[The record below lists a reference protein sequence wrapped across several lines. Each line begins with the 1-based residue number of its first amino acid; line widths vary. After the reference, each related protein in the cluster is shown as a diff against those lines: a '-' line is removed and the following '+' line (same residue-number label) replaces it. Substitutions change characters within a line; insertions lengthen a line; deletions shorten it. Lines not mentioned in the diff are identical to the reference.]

1 MPAMPASRPDTA
13 VLVDAASLTA
23 ARFRPSGL
31 FADALLDDRYVL
43 ANWPRIRQRVRDIA
57 LYGGGAFTLMGFVDW
72 AVLGPT
78 PWLGLIL
85 LGRLA
90 FAGFALLLVRHSLRA
105 TLGRAQLARLRRQLF
120 VFELLAI
127 PTFLLEVWALPDPV
141 VFSAMNALTLV
152 YALYAYAPLL
162 CRHSLWLGPLLTL
175 PFLALITLGTPLPR
189 HLIDSAVLLLGFA
202 NLAGWQLAV
211 RQARQLRLAWLDREA
226 LQLEVAERKRAEQAL
241 ERGETFQRR
250 LFEAAPVA
258 MVLLRLEDGAILR
271 HNQAARA
278 LLDPKGLRR
287 EPLVS
292 ADFYADL
299 QRREPLRA
307 QLRAGHPLSQIELQL
322 RDTEGLLR
330 DTLVSAQPIEHDGQ
344 ACVLIGLTE
353 VSGLKLLQRQLQQQA
368 EQDLLTGLPNRR
380 GFVSNSADLLQR
392 SEATLALLMIDLDH
406 FKRINDSHGHRVGDE
421 VLEQFGALLGGHM
434 RQADRVARFGGEEF
448 VVLLAVASGSA
459 AVDAAERMRSYVEQH
474 PFATS
479 VGVLRLSVSIGLAL
493 REPGQSVR
501 GDLASLLQAADDALY
516 RAKQG
521 GRNRVEMQALGT

>member
-1 MPAMPASRPDTA
+1 
-13 VLVDAASLTA
+13 
-23 ARFRPSGL
+23 
-31 FADALLDDRYVL
+31 
-43 ANWPRIRQRVRDIA
+43 
-57 LYGGGAFTLMGFVDW
+57 
-72 AVLGPT
+72 
-78 PWLGLIL
+78 
-85 LGRLA
+85 
-90 FAGFALLLVRHSLRA
+90 
-105 TLGRAQLARLRRQLF
+105 
-120 VFELLAI
+120 
-127 PTFLLEVWALPDPV
+127 
-141 VFSAMNALTLV
+141 
-152 YALYAYAPLL
+152 
-162 CRHSLWLGPLLTL
+162 
-175 PFLALITLGTPLPR
+175 
-189 HLIDSAVLLLGFA
+189 
-202 NLAGWQLAV
+202 
-211 RQARQLRLAWLDREA
+211 
-226 LQLEVAERKRAEQAL
+226 
-241 ERGETFQRR
+241 
-250 LFEAAPVA
+250 
-258 MVLLRLEDGAILR
+258 
-271 HNQAARA
+271 ARA

-392 SEATLALLMIDLDH
+392 SDATLALLMIDLDH

-493 REPGQSVR
+493 RESGQSVR